1 MTATPDPHPYHR
13 TVEFAAT
20 LRDQTVRIV
29 SKPGFANWERVSPAA
44 ILLAETVTLRPDARV
59 LHLGGGPGGLGVFL
73 ARRAP
78 EGSVLLVEANYV
90 ATLMAGRTL
99 QANRIMNALV
109 QGDPAS
115 AAPEAASA
123 DVAVLEVPPGRKFA
137 RRWLALAHA
146 ALKPGGQLYLAG
158 PKAEGIESIIGDARA
173 LFGQAATLAYRD
185 HHRVALA
192 TKANATTLPAW
203 ATEPGIAP
211 GTWHH
216 FDLAVAGESFSI
228 ASLPGVFSH
237 DRLDEGTAFLLANLR
252 VRPGERVLDIGCG
265 WGAIGLVA
273 ARQGAARVDLIDVS
287 LPAVAAAARNIAA
300 AGLTNARALPSDA
313 LGAVADERYDLI
325 VTNPPFH
332 AGKAV
337 DHDAA
342 LAFIADARD
351 LLTPRGRLV
360 VVANAFIRYERA
372 MQGRYGSVETLA
384 EDRRYHVLQATLREK
399 RERDDEPGRP

>member
-1 MTATPDPHPYHR
+1 MTATPAQHPYHR
-13 TVEFAAT
+13 TVEFGAT
-20 LRDQTVRIV
+20 LRDQPVRIV
-29 SKPGFANWERVSPAA
+29 SKPGFANWDRISPTEM
-44 ILLAETVTLRPDARV
+44 LLAEAITLQPDARV
-59 LHLGGGPGGLGVFL
+59 LHLGGGHGALGVFL

-78 EGSVLLVEANYV
+78 QGSVLLIEANYV
-90 ATLMAGRTL
+90 ATLMADRTL
-99 QANRIMNALV
+99 QANRITNASV
-109 QGDPAS
+109 QGDPAL
-115 AAPEAASA
+115 AAPEAESA
-123 DVAVLEVPPGRKFA
+123 DVAVLEIPPGRKFA
-137 RRWLALAHA
+137 RRWLVLAHA

-158 PKAEGIESIIGDARA
+158 PKAEGIESVITDARA

-192 TKANATTLPAW
+192 TKTDATTLPNW
-203 ATEPGIAP
+203 ASEPGIAP
-211 GTWHH
+211 GTWHQ
-216 FDLAVAGESFSI
+216 FDLTVAGESFDI
-228 ASLPGVFSH
+228 ASLPGVFSY

-252 VRPGERVLDIGCG
+252 LRPGERVLDIGCG
-265 WGAIGLVA
+265 WGPIGLVA
-273 ARQGAARVDLIDVS
+273 ARQGATQVDLIDVS

-313 LGAVADERYDLI
+313 LNAVTHEYYDLI

-372 MQGRYGSVETLA
+372 MQGRYGAVETLA
-384 EDRRYHVLQATLREK
+384 EDRRYHLLQATTREK
-399 RERDDEPGRP
+399 RARADDPDRP